1 MTDRDAAVA
10 GIKAIREAKPSCKAK
25 PSGAPGEPGFISD
38 ERRISDA
45 LEDDEVR
52 EALNAWHRDDRKPG

>member
-10 GIKAIREAKPSCKAK
+10 DVKAIREVKPSCKAK
-25 PSGAPGEPGFISD
+25 PTPGEPGFISD

-52 EALNAWHRDDRKPG
+52 EALNAYRRDDGKPG